1 MTEPTRRMREPTG
14 RVVGVDGCAGG
25 WFAVWTCPDTPG
37 LDHALYDSLD
47 AVFAAHSSAERLL
60 VDIPIGLTN
69 DGPRACDQQARELL
83 GLRGVSVFPAPCRAV
98 VDYRQQAGVDASY
111 ERAAD
116 IQTDQLDCGIS
127 QQAWN
132 ITDKIAAMDSYLRT
146 TDLTVDVFESHP
158 ECCFTV
164 LNGGYPIAHSKSTQ
178 TGRAARFAV
187 LNGELDGWKACYE
200 TACEAYYYN
209 QVARDDIIDAMVL
222 VAAGH
227 HALRSIPAQPP
238 VDDGLPMQIVVPD
251 HQPVWGEYRDFAAL

>member
-146 TDLTVDVFESHP
+146 TDP
-158 ECCFTV
+158 Q
-164 LNGGYPIAHSKSTQ
+164 STFS
-178 TGRAARFAV
+178 RAIPSAV
-187 LNGELDGWKACYE
+187 LQCSMVGIPLP
-200 TACEAYYYN
+200 TRN
-209 QVARDDIIDAMVL
+209 QRRQAE
-222 VAAGH
+222 
-227 HALRSIPAQPP
+227 PP
-238 VDDGLPMQIVVPD
+238 GLP
-251 HQPVWGEYRDFAAL
+251 Y